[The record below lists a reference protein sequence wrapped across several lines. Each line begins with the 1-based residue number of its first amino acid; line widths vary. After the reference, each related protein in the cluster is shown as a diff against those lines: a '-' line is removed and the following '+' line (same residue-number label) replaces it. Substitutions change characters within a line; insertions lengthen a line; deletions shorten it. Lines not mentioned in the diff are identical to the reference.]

1 MNFNNDLKIDVS
13 WYLCDIPLT
22 THELERYFGC
32 KPRESSQEHTRY
44 EWVFEYNNKVY
55 CIYDWSYMDDT
66 FDEYYQTEWY
76 LGGKDESDI
85 NTILELIEMRSPV
98 TEKTIQVESVIEW

>member
-1 MNFNNDLKIDVS
+1 
-13 WYLCDIPLT
+13 
-22 THELERYFGC
+22 
-32 KPRESSQEHTRY
+32 
-44 EWVFEYNNKVY
+44 
-55 CIYDWSYMDDT
+55 MDDT